1 MGTRSRVAVMHGD
14 VCKSV
19 YCHYDGYLDY
29 AGRILLAHYDS
40 TLANQ
45 LVARGDNSGVK
56 ETLEAMNFYED
67 REAEGEDV
75 SEFLRSTPW
84 DVAHSFDEFLEQV
97 YDCGGE
103 YYYVMKDGVWYA
115 GCVYETEGLIK
126 NGLTALK
133 DAITVI
139 GEPEAEE
146 AQVAEVLFK

>member
-1 MGTRSRVAVMHGD
+1 MHGD

-29 AGRILLAHYDS
+29 AGRILLSRYDS

-56 ETLEAMNFYED
+56 ETIEAMNFYED
-67 REAEGEDV
+67 RDAEGEDV

-84 DVAHSFDEFLEQV
+84 EVAHTFDEFLEQV
-97 YDCGGE
+97 YDCHGE

-115 GCVYETEGLIK
+115 GCIYETEGLIK
-126 NGLTALK
+126 NGLVALK

>member
-1 MGTRSRVAVMHGD
+1 MHGD

-40 TLANQ
+40 TAANA
-45 LVARGDNSGVK
+45 LIARGDNSGVK
-56 ETLEAMNFYED
+56 ETLAEMNFYSD
-67 REAEGEDV
+67 RGEEDV
-75 SEFLRSTPW
+75 SW
-84 DVAHSFDEFLEQV
+84 QVAHSFDEFLEQV
-97 YDCGGE
+97 NNCHGE
-103 YYYVMKDGVWYA
+103 YYYVIKDGVWYA
-115 GCVYETEGLIK
+115 GCVYETKGLIK

-133 DAITVI
+133 DAITAI